1 MAAIINVCV
10 DPRLD
15 HEVIRAQVRARLER
29 LRLPAERIVITSDV
43 GGNVGS
49 AFRGTA
55 ELALKNGEAVV
66 LAAVL
71 HHDDC
76 VAERLALRKP
86 LAGSVE
92 AVRRV
97 LRELKVDA
105 RVLSGTLRTE
115 TSALRW
121 ADEPAPR
128 YEVLTFRMPRL

>member
-1 MAAIINVCV
+1 
-10 DPRLD
+10 
-15 HEVIRAQVRARLER
+15 
-29 LRLPAERIVITSDV
+29 
-43 GGNVGS
+43 
-49 AFRGTA
+49 
-55 ELALKNGEAVV
+55 
-66 LAAVL
+66 VL

-86 LAGSVE
+86 LAESVE

-115 TSALRW
+115 SSALRW